1 METVHL
7 VLQTDMI
14 TQYATE
20 LLHYNIYFLRPII
33 AVSIGSPAG
42 PRVEPATFQQGQM
55 VLCRSHQFVRG

>member
-7 VLQTDMI
+7 VLQTDI
-14 TQYATE
+14 VTQYATE
-20 LLHYNIYFLRPII
+20 LLYYNIYFLCPIFD
-33 AVSIGSPAG
+33 VSIGSPAG